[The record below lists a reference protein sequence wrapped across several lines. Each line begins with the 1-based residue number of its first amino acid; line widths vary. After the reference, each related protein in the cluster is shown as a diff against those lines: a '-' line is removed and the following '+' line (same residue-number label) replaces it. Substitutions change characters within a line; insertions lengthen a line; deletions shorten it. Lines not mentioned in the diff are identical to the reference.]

1 MPDSS
6 TKVELASMSW
16 KGMIFLPWFVCQCV
30 CEGSFSPQSPLSFQ
44 GSIVTPRRGSKGS
57 VFSFRGRVHSEN
69 NYADDEQSI
78 VEETGS
84 RRDSLFL
91 PPRPERLHS
100 TLSKSSLTP
109 RILLPSN
116 GKARYVVDSNGMVMV
131 SGGASSP
138 NSPSGIL
145 TPEVSRKKATF
156 DESCVRERTNSAQTL
171 HGLWCAVVFFSCL

>member
-1 MPDSS
+1 M
-6 TKVELASMSW
+6 
-16 KGMIFLPWFVCQCV
+16 
-30 CEGSFSPQSPLSFQ
+30 SFQ
-44 GSIVTPRRGSKGS
+44 GSILTPRRGSKGS

-91 PPRPERLHS
+91 PSRTERLY
-100 TLSKSSLTP
+100 SKSSLTP

-131 SGGASSP
+131 SVDGASSP

-145 TPEVSRKKATF
+145 TPEVVRKKATF
-156 DESCVRERTNSAQTL
+156 DESCVRERTNRARTL
-171 HGLWCAVVFFSCL
+171 HGLWRAVCAVVFFSCLWCIVLNWTFL